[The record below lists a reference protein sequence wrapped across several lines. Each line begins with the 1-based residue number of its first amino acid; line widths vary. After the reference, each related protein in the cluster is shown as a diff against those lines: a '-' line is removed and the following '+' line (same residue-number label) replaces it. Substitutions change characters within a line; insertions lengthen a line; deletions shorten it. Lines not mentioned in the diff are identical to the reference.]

1 MKNAAEPTRPR
12 TRLPH
17 VLATLFGLAIVFVS
31 LEPFSPWLPPPPGT
45 PFFLFAPTPAR
56 WLRYDTLLNVLAY
69 VPFGL
74 FVALLRRGATP
85 AQRVLDAAIIGA
97 AMSFAMESLQMYV
110 PPRVA
115 SAMDLAA
122 NAIGAALG
130 GLAAAALARSNARDT
145 IYRAR
150 ARLILPGYLGDI
162 GLALLLL
169 WLVAQTNPGIPLFA
183 VTFDSDPVAPA
194 AIAAVPPSPPIALAQ
209 PPAPDVSEAAH
220 EKTDAGVQAAG
231 AGFQMLGVG
240 LFTALLLRRHRRTG
254 TIVLALIAGA
264 LAVKSI
270 AALILLKPAVWESW
284 LRPGTLIGIAAG
296 AVALRIALALPR
308 PVQVAACAV
317 ALLSSLG
324 APVLAP
330 ELLTARAPLA
340 LFDWHHGQLLNFNG
354 LTRTALL
361 VWPILTAAWLFVLA
375 GRPAWGKPAEPA

>member
-1 MKNAAEPTRPR
+1 MTRTADSPRPR

-17 VLATLFGLAIVFVS
+17 VLATLYGLAIVFVS
-31 LEPFSPWLPPPPGT
+31 LEPFSPWLPPPPET
-45 PFFLFAPTPAR
+45 PFFLFTPTPAR

-69 VPFGL
+69 VPFG
-74 FVALLRRGATP
+74 FFIALLRRGATP
-85 AQRVLDAAIIGA
+85 SQRVLNAAIIGA

-122 NAIGAALG
+122 NAVGAALG
-130 GLAAAALARSNARDT
+130 GLAAAALARSNARDA

-150 ARLILPGYLGDI
+150 TRLFLPGHLGDV

-183 VTFDSDPVAPA
+183 VTFDSDPIVPA
-194 AIAAVPPSPPIALAQ
+194 AIAVA

-220 EKTDAGVQAAG
+220 EKTDAVVQAAG

-240 LFTALLLRRHRRTG
+240 LFSALLLRRHRRTG

-264 LAVKSI
+264 LVVKSI

-308 PVQVAACAV
+308 PVQVATCGV

-354 LTRTALL
+354 LTRSALL

-375 GRPAWGKPAEPA
+375 GRPAWGKPADPA

>member
-1 MKNAAEPTRPR
+1 MTRTADSPRPR

-17 VLATLFGLAIVFVS
+17 VLATLYGLAIVFVS
-31 LEPFSPWLPPPPGT
+31 LEPFSPWLPPPPET
-45 PFFLFAPTPAR
+45 PFFLFTPTPAR

-69 VPFGL
+69 VPFG
-74 FVALLRRGATP
+74 FFIALLRRGATP
-85 AQRVLDAAIIGA
+85 SQRVLNAAIIGA

-122 NAIGAALG
+122 NAVGAALG
-130 GLAAAALARSNARDT
+130 GLAAAALARSNARDA
-145 IYRAR
+145 IDRAR
-150 ARLILPGYLGDI
+150 TRLFLPGHLGDV

-183 VTFDSDPVAPA
+183 VTFDSDPIVPA
-194 AIAAVPPSPPIALAQ
+194 AIAVA

-220 EKTDAGVQAAG
+220 EKTDAVVQAAG

-240 LFTALLLRRHRRTG
+240 LFSALLLRRHRRTG

-264 LAVKSI
+264 LVVKSI

-308 PVQVAACAV
+308 PVQVATCGV

-354 LTRTALL
+354 LTRSALL

-375 GRPAWGKPAEPA
+375 GRPAWGKPADPA

>member
-1 MKNAAEPTRPR
+1 MTRTADSPRPR

-17 VLATLFGLAIVFVS
+17 VLATLYGLAIVFVS

-45 PFFLFAPTPAR
+45 PFFLFTPTPAR

-69 VPFGL
+69 VPFG
-74 FVALLRRGATP
+74 FFIALLRRGATP
-85 AQRVLDAAIIGA
+85 AQRVLNAAIIGA

-122 NAIGAALG
+122 NAVGAALG
-130 GLAAAALARSNARDT
+130 GLAAAALARSNARDA

-150 ARLILPGYLGDI
+150 TRLFLPGHLGDV

-183 VTFDSDPVAPA
+183 VTFDSDPIVPA
-194 AIAAVPPSPPIALAQ
+194 AIAVA

-220 EKTDAGVQAAG
+220 EKTDAVVQAAG

-264 LAVKSI
+264 LVVKSI

-296 AVALRIALALPR
+296 AIALRIALALPR
-308 PVQVAACAV
+308 PVQVATCGV

-354 LTRTALL
+354 LTRSALL

-375 GRPAWGKPAEPA
+375 GRPAWGKPADPA

>member
-17 VLATLFGLAIVFVS
+17 VLATLYGLAIVFVS
-31 LEPFSPWLPPPPGT
+31 LGPFNPWLPPPPGT

-56 WLRYDTLLNVLAY
+56 WLRDDTLLNVLAY
-69 VPFGL
+69 VPFGF

-85 AQRVLDAAIIGA
+85 AQRIIDAAIIGA

-130 GLAAAALARSNARDT
+130 GLAAAALARSNAREA

-150 ARLILPGYLGDI
+150 ARLFLPGHLGDV

-183 VTFDSDPVAPA
+183 VTFDTDPVAPA
-194 AIAAVPPSPPIALAQ
+194 SIAVA

-220 EKTDAGVQAAG
+220 EKTDAVVQAAG

-254 TIVLALIAGA
+254 TIVLTLIAGA

-270 AALILLKPAVWESW
+270 AALILLKPAVWEGW
-284 LRPGTLIGIAAG
+284 LRPGALIGIAAG

-375 GRPAWGKPAEPA
+375 GRPAWGKPADPA

>member
-1 MKNAAEPTRPR
+1 MTGTGDSTWRH

-17 VLATLFGLAIVFVS
+17 VLATLYGLAIVFVS
-31 LEPFSPWLPPPPGT
+31 LGPFSPWLPPPPGT
-45 PFFLFAPTPAR
+45 PFFLFAPTAAR
-56 WLRYDTLLNVLAY
+56 WLRDDTLLNVLAY
-69 VPFGL
+69 VPFG
-74 FVALLRRGATP
+74 FFIALLRRGASP
-85 AQRVLDAAIIGA
+85 ARRIVAATVIGA

-115 SAMDLAA
+115 SAIDLAA
-122 NAIGAALG
+122 NAVGAALG
-130 GLAAAALARSNARDT
+130 GTVAAALARSHARDA

-150 ARLILPGYLGDI
+150 ARLFLPGPLGDV

-169 WLVAQTNPGIPLFA
+169 WAVAQTNPGIPLFA

-194 AIAAVPPSPPIALAQ
+194 SIAVAPPPAPILRAP
-209 PPAPDVSEAAH
+209 PPAPDASEAAH
-220 EKTDAGVQAAG
+220 EKTEAVVQAAG
-231 AGFQMLGVG
+231 AAFQMLGVG

-254 TIVLALIAGA
+254 TIVLVLIVGA
-264 LAVKSI
+264 LVVKSV

-284 LRPGTLIGIAAG
+284 IRPGTLIGIAAG
-296 AVALRIALALPR
+296 AVALRIALGLPR
-308 PVQVAACAV
+308 PVQVATCAV

-330 ELLTARAPLA
+330 ESLTARAPLA

-361 VWPILTAAWLFVLA
+361 AWPVLTAAWLFALA
-375 GRPAWGKPAEPA
+375 GRPAWGKPSDPA

>member
-1 MKNAAEPTRPR
+1 MTRTADSPRPR

-17 VLATLFGLAIVFVS
+17 VLATLYGLAIVFVS
-31 LEPFSPWLPPPPGT
+31 LEPFSPWLPPPPET
-45 PFFLFAPTPAR
+45 PFFLFTPTPAR

-69 VPFGL
+69 VPFG
-74 FVALLRRGATP
+74 FFIALLRRGATP
-85 AQRVLDAAIIGA
+85 SQRVLNAAIIGA

-122 NAIGAALG
+122 NAVGAALG
-130 GLAAAALARSNARDT
+130 GLAAAALARSNARDA

-150 ARLILPGYLGDI
+150 TRLFLPGHLGDV

-183 VTFDSDPVAPA
+183 VTFDSDPIVPA
-194 AIAAVPPSPPIALAQ
+194 AIAVA

-220 EKTDAGVQAAG
+220 EKTDAVVQAAG

-264 LAVKSI
+264 LVVKSI

-308 PVQVAACAV
+308 PVQVATCGI

-354 LTRTALL
+354 LTRSALL

-375 GRPAWGKPAEPA
+375 GRPAWGKPADPA

>member
-1 MKNAAEPTRPR
+1 MTRTADSPRPR

-17 VLATLFGLAIVFVS
+17 VLATLYGLAIVFVS
-31 LEPFSPWLPPPPGT
+31 LEPFSPWLPPPPET
-45 PFFLFAPTPAR
+45 PFFLFTPTPAR

-69 VPFGL
+69 VPFG
-74 FVALLRRGATP
+74 FFIALLRRGAP
-85 AQRVLDAAIIGA
+85 PSQRVLNAAIIGA

-122 NAIGAALG
+122 NAVGAALG
-130 GLAAAALARSNARDT
+130 GLAAAALARSNARDA

-150 ARLILPGYLGDI
+150 TRLFLPGHLGDV

-183 VTFDSDPVAPA
+183 VTFDSDPIVPA
-194 AIAAVPPSPPIALAQ
+194 AIAVA

-220 EKTDAGVQAAG
+220 EKTDAVVQAAG

-240 LFTALLLRRHRRTG
+240 LFSALLLRRHRRTG

-264 LAVKSI
+264 LVVKSI

-308 PVQVAACAV
+308 PVQVATCGV

-354 LTRTALL
+354 LTRSALL

-375 GRPAWGKPAEPA
+375 GRPAWGKPADPA

>member
-1 MKNAAEPTRPR
+1 MTGTADSPRPR

-17 VLATLFGLAIVFVS
+17 VLATLYGLAIVFVS
-31 LEPFSPWLPPPPGT
+31 LEPFNPWLPPPPGT
-45 PFFLFAPTPAR
+45 PFFLFVPTPAR

-69 VPFGL
+69 VPFG
-74 FVALLRRGATP
+74 FFIALLRRGATP
-85 AQRVLDAAIIGA
+85 AQRVLNAAIIGT
-97 AMSFAMESLQMYV
+97 AMSFAMESLQLYV

-115 SAMDLAA
+115 STMDLAA
-122 NAIGAALG
+122 NAVGAALG
-130 GLAAAALARSNARDT
+130 GLAAAALARSSARAA

-150 ARLILPGYLGDI
+150 TRLFLPGHLGDV

-183 VTFDSDPVAPA
+183 VTFESDPIAPA
-194 AIAAVPPSPPIALAQ
+194 SIASV

-220 EKTDAGVQAAG
+220 EKTDAVVQAAG

-240 LFTALLLRRHRRTG
+240 LFAALLLRRHRRTG

-296 AVALRIALALPR
+296 AVVLRIALALPR
-308 PVQVAACAV
+308 PVQVATCGV

-354 LTRTALL
+354 LTRSALL

-375 GRPAWGKPAEPA
+375 GRPAWGKPADPA

>member
-1 MKNAAEPTRPR
+1 MTRTADSPRPR

-17 VLATLFGLAIVFVS
+17 VLATLYGLAIVFVS

-45 PFFLFAPTPAR
+45 PFFLFTSTPAR

-69 VPFGL
+69 VPFGV
-74 FVALLRRGATP
+74 FIALLRRGATP
-85 AQRVLDAAIIGA
+85 SQRVLNAAIIGA

-122 NAIGAALG
+122 NAVGAALG
-130 GLAAAALARSNARDT
+130 GLAAAALARSNARDA

-150 ARLILPGYLGDI
+150 TRLFLPGHLGDV

-183 VTFDSDPVAPA
+183 VTFDSDPIVPA
-194 AIAAVPPSPPIALAQ
+194 AIAVA

-220 EKTDAGVQAAG
+220 EKTDAVVQAAG

-264 LAVKSI
+264 LVVKSI

-308 PVQVAACAV
+308 PVQVATCGV

-354 LTRTALL
+354 LTRSALL

-375 GRPAWGKPAEPA
+375 GRPAWGKPADPA